1 MTGETSPMS
10 ISPGR
15 AGRDFQAEWV
25 DVRSVE
31 AGDTDP
37 HGATIRIEP
46 AIEIGNIFK
55 LGRATA
61 DPLGARYLDE
71 QGHEQLIWMGS
82 YGINP
87 ARIVAAAI
95 EQFADDTGISGPA
108 ASLPSTSS
116 S

>member
-1 MTGETSPMS
+1 M
-10 ISPGR
+10 
-15 AGRDFQAEWV
+15 
-25 DVRSVE
+25 RSVE
-31 AGDTDP
+31 AGDTADL

-55 LGRATA
+55 LGTRYA

-71 QGHEQLIWMGS
+71 QEHEQLIWMGS
-82 YGINP
+82 YGIGL
-87 ARIVAAAI
+87 ARHRGRRHRAVRGRRR
-95 EQFADDTGISGPA
+95 DLPGPA